1 MVQKSERASILNQ
14 YESED
19 NHELEVD
26 QKPEL
31 DQEEIVES
39 STVKTEV
46 AVPKQMPI
54 LKEPFV

>member
-19 NHELEVD
+19 D
-26 QKPEL
+26 QSPEL
-31 DQEEIVES
+31 DQEKIVES